1 MIKKTTKI
9 LLFLALLLLPLT
21 ALKAA
26 GTKTG
31 EAILIPKEEIVSGNL
46 YAAGTSITVDGNIS
60 GDLVAVAQSITVNGR
75 VEGDIIAA
83 GQDIT
88 VNGEVGGNIRVAGSN
103 ITINGPVARNVNA
116 FGANIILGPDSRI
129 GWDAYVAGSILF
141 SRGTIDGGLGGY
153 AGQALITGKI
163 GKNVDLKLSG
173 KAANKL
179 TIASGAIINGDIN
192 YTSDQAADISN
203 DASVAG
209 NVKQET
215 PAVKTDNLFW
225 PWVWG
230 RLFAIF
236 AAIAVGLVM
245 TTICQNCIQKIIGL
259 IEEKKA
265 RILIPGVIIFFVLPP
280 IVLVLMITVIGI
292 PLALILAALW
302 LIAAYVAKV
311 LTAIFLGNLLI
322 KKILKK
328 EDLSLTWSL
337 VPGVIILW
345 LLFSIPFAGWVF
357 GLMAAWLGLGGLWFY
372 ATNKSG
378 SL

>member
-1 MIKKTTKI
+1 MIKKTFKVF
-9 LLFLALLLLPLT
+9 LFLALVLIPFS
-21 ALKAA
+21 ASKAA

-31 EAILIPKEEIVSGNL
+31 ETIYVPKEEIVSGNL
-46 YAAGTSITVDGNIS
+46 YAAGTTITVDGTVS
-60 GDLVAVAQSITVNGR
+60 GDLIAAAQSITVNGR
-75 VEGDIIAA
+75 IEGDIIAA
-83 GQDIT
+83 SQDIT
-88 VNGEVGGNIRVAGSN
+88 VNGEVGGNIRIAGN
-103 ITINGPVARNVNA
+103 TLNINGTVSRNLNA
-116 FGANIILGPDSRI
+116 FGANVVLGPDARI
-129 GWDAYVAGSILF
+129 GWDAYVAGANLTV
-141 SRGTIDGGLGGY
+141 RGTIDGGLGGY

-163 GKNVDLKLSG
+163 GKDVELNLNGSANQKLI
-173 KAANKL
+173 
-179 TIASGAIINGDIN
+179 IASGAIINGDIK
-192 YTSDQAADISN
+192 YTSNKAADISA
-203 DASVAG
+203 DASIAG
-209 NVKQET
+209 NVKQEI
-215 PAVKTDNLFW
+215 PAVKTKNLFW

-245 TTICQNCIQKIIGL
+245 TTVCKNCIHKIIGL
-259 IEEKKA
+259 GEEK
-265 RILIPGVIIFFVLPP
+265 RFHLLVPGLLIFFVLPP
-280 IVLVLMITVIGI
+280 AILVLMFTVIGI

-302 LIAAYVAKV
+302 LIAAYIAKI

-337 VPGVIILW
+337 VPGVIVLW

-357 GLMAAWLGLGGLWFY
+357 GLAAAWLGLGGLWFY